1 MEVRSLRTF
10 PVVRILVLNYE
21 HPPLGG
27 GGGRLAA
34 KVASGLVGR
43 GHQVRILT
51 AGMPHLPLEAV
62 EEGVEV
68 RRLRALRRREDTC
81 SVPEMGAW
89 VMRAIPAAISEVRR
103 WKPDVIHAHF
113 AVPTGAVAWVVHK
126 VTGVPYVLTAHLGDV
141 PGGVPEQTGNLFCW
155 IKPFTVPLWK
165 GAAATTAV
173 SSFVAGLAHRA
184 YGLEPEIILNGIPLP
199 PPKEPIAGSEP
210 RILFVGRMSVQK
222 NPVEAIRALALLKDL
237 PWRCEMIGEGPL
249 AQETRDEAVRLG
261 LSDRVVF
268 RGWAS
273 SAEVASSMQ
282 QSDILL
288 IPSLSEGLPMVAVE
302 ALANG
307 LALVGSR
314 IGGLADVACES
325 GQASN
330 ARLYDLAEG
339 PEGLAAALKPFLVDR
354 NALMASRKASLG
366 KAAAFDIDH
375 ALDAYEALLKESA
388 R

>member
-1 MEVRSLRTF
+1 MALRAF

-27 GGGRLAA
+27 GGGRLAS
-34 KVASGLVGR
+34 KVAAGLAGR
-43 GHQVRILT
+43 GHQLRIVT
-51 AGMPHLPLEAV
+51 AGMPHLPLESM

-81 SVPEMGAW
+81 SVPEMAAW
-89 VMRAIPAAISEVRR
+89 VMRAIPAAISEARR
-103 WKPDVIHAHF
+103 WKPDVIHVHF

-141 PGGVPEQTGNLFCW
+141 PGGVPEQTGNLFRW
-155 IKPFTVPLWK
+155 IKPFTVPIWRE
-165 GAAATTAV
+165 AAATTAV

-184 YGLEPEIILNGIPLP
+184 YGLDPGIILNGIPLP
-199 PPKEPIAGSEP
+199 PRSEPEAAPEP

-222 NPVEAIRALALLKDL
+222 NPVEAVRALALVKDL

-249 AQETRDEAVRLG
+249 ARETRDEAARLG
-261 LSDRVVF
+261 LSGRLGF
-268 RGWAS
+268 RGWAPA
-273 SAEVASSMQ
+273 AEVAASMR

-307 LALVGSR
+307 MALVGSR
-314 IGGLADVACES
+314 IGGLTDVACET
-325 GQASN
+325 GAAAN

-339 PEGLAAALKPFLVDR
+339 PEGLAAALKPFLLDR
-354 NALMASRKASLG
+354 HALMNARHASLT
-366 KAAAFDIDH
+366 KSAAFDLNH
-375 ALDAYEALLKESA
+375 ALNAYEAVLKEAS